1 MRRLQI
7 STLAA
12 LGALSLAACTQPAPP
27 APAAPPPPTHAD
39 IVARG
44 QYLVTGLAGC
54 NDCHTRMTPTGP
66 DMAHSLQGA
75 PLPFGPIAHMPW
87 APVAPPIAGGPG
99 GFTEAQLATFLQT
112 GTPPEGVTPP
122 KPPMPPYRMN
132 AEDAAAVAAYVW
144 SLPKA

>member
-1 MRRLQI
+1 M
-7 STLAA
+7 
-12 LGALSLAACTQPAPP
+12 
-27 APAAPPPPTHAD
+27 
-39 IVARG
+39 
-44 QYLVTGLAGC
+44 AGC

-75 PLPFGPIAHMPW
+75 PIIFKVTLPIPSATI
-87 APVAPPIAGGPG
+87 APPIAGGPA

-112 GTPPEGVTPP
+112 GATPEGVKPP
-122 KPPMPPYRMN
+122 LPPMPAYRMN